1 MGAKQYEIDM
11 SKGSIFKNLI
21 KFSVPL
27 MLTSILQLL
36 YNAADIIVVG
46 RWTGAKALAAIGATS
61 SLYALLIN
69 VFLGLSVGIG
79 VVVSKKYGARDDEGL
94 KATSHTAVLMGIIV
108 GFITLFAGVLFC
120 RPLLFL
126 MATPPDVIDL
136 SVIYMRIIF
145 VGMPAFMLYN
155 FGAAV
160 LRSVGDTKRPLY
172 VLIITGVI
180 KVILNVFFVSGL
192 NLGVVGV
199 AAATIIVN
207 LLSALAIMYILMF
220 SDAPY
225 RIRLRDLK
233 LNKGEVV
240 EIIKIGLP
248 AGLQSGLFSL
258 SNMVIQS
265 AINSLGTAAIAGN
278 SAAYNI
284 ECFIYA
290 AMTAFYQGTLTS
302 VSQNYGAKQEKRI
315 YKTVCTAI
323 ACASV
328 TAVLLGVVS
337 VIFAKPLLGI
347 YITDSPEAIDFGVQ
361 RMIIVHL
368 PYFLVA
374 IMEQLAGLL
383 RGVGNSVL
391 PAVNVFLSTCVLRVL
406 WVFYIFPINPSMYTL
421 YACYIP
427 SWALSIVLHFT
438 AFMVIRKKTIVS
450 MYSEQ

>member
-1 MGAKQYEIDM
+1 MTAGRYEIDM

-46 RWTGAKALAAIGATS
+46 RWTGAKAIAAIGATS

-69 VFLGLSVGIG
+69 IFLGLSVGIG
-79 VVVSKKYGARDDEGL
+79 VVVSKKYGAQDNEGL
-94 KATSHTAVLMGIIV
+94 KTTSHTAVLMGIIV
-108 GFITLFAGVLFC
+108 GFITLFTGVVFC

-126 MATPPDVIDL
+126 MATPKDVIDL

-145 VGMPAFMLYN
+145 LGMPASMLYN

-172 VLIITGVI
+172 ILIITGAI
-180 KVILNVFFVSGL
+180 KVVLNIFFVSVL
-192 NLGVVGV
+192 KLGVVGV
-199 AAATIIVN
+199 AVATIIVN
-207 LLSALAIMYILMF
+207 LLSAVSIMYILMF

-225 RIRLRDLK
+225 KIKLRDLK
-233 LNKGEVV
+233 LDKVETI

-248 AGLQSGLFSL
+248 AGLQSGLFSI

-284 ECFIYA
+284 ECLMYA
-290 AMTAFYQGTLTS
+290 TMTSFYQGTLTS

-315 YKTVCTAI
+315 YKTVYTAI

-347 YITDSPEAIDFGVQ
+347 YITDSPETIAFGVQ

-374 IMEQLAGLL
+374 VMEQLAGLL
-383 RGVGNSVL
+383 RGVGNSLL
-391 PAVNVFLSTCVLRVL
+391 PAINVFLSTCVLRVL
-406 WVFYIFPINPSMYTL
+406 WVFFVFPINPSFYTL
-421 YACYIP
+421 YACYMP
-427 SWALSIVLHFT
+427 SWSLSIILHFLC
-438 AFMVIRKKTIVS
+438 FMLIRKKTMLR
-450 MYSEQ
+450 MYEQ